1 MAFRELLSERTIT
14 IKMRPIAL
22 MLSIN
27 VLLASSKTHYL
38 KVKKITSLLGI
49 VDKMDISCGAPST
62 PWQLCQISLHSK
74 DYKRRKDAFNC
85 KASPG
90 TPFDSQRD
98 CQATRTLSGRGV
110 TFHGD
115 FDSRECGLTLYNV
128 TKQDEG
134 FWRWKCVTEN
144 IQGIKTDQNIY
155 AEVAVNLDN
164 AGIAYMLNQT
174 SSGGAKFIPSEPNPE
189 PFDRVLAV
197 SELEDQTE
205 MDSKY
210 AINDVNVKQRS
221 NYESIS
227 VLVIA
232 IVSGSL
238 CFVLVVLAFNIA
250 RRFYA
255 TSGASMKED
264 DVFFNVEPRE
274 RAESGELKRFS
285 RVDSVIVV

>member
-1 MAFRELLSERTIT
+1 M
-14 IKMRPIAL
+14 KPIAL
-22 MLSIN
+22 ILSIN
-27 VLLASSKTHYL
+27 FLLASSKTHYL
-38 KVKKITSLLGI
+38 KVKKITSKLGI
-49 VDKMDISCGAPST
+49 IDKMDISCGTPST

-74 DYKRRKDAFNC
+74 DYRRRKDSFDC
-85 KASPG
+85 KVSPG
-90 TPFDSQRD
+90 TPFDWHRD
-98 CQATRTLSGRGV
+98 CHATRVFSARGV

-115 FDSRECGLTLYNV
+115 FRSRECGLTLHNV

-144 IQGIKTDQNIY
+144 VQGIRTDQNIY

-174 SSGGAKFIPSEPNPE
+174 SNGGAKFSLSEPGR
-189 PFDRVLAV
+189 FDRVLAV
-197 SELEDQTE
+197 SELEDQTKIN
-205 MDSKY
+205 SKY
-210 AINDVNVKQRS
+210 ATNNVTKTTVDVQQRS

-238 CFVLVVLAFNIA
+238 SFVLVVLAFNIA
-250 RRFYA
+250 RRFYT
-255 TSGASMKED
+255 TSSASMKED
-264 DVFFNVEPRE
+264 EVFFNVEPRE
-274 RAESGELKRFS
+274 RTGSGELKRFS